1 MKHGCAKRSGKE
13 RLYGVWLR
21 IKARCLYPNA
31 TGYKDYGGRG
41 IGICEEWKNSYESFR
56 AWALSNGYDPNAPY
70 GKCMIERIDVNKD
83 YCPENCKWVDRTE
96 QANNTRRNHFITF
109 QGETLTISQWGE
121 KLGIDKKKLWERIY
135 LYEMPPEKALSTE
148 KNLGETYLEYN
159 NEVHNL
165 KEWSI
170 ITGIHVQTLS
180 SRLHKLHWSIEK
192 TLTTPSKKQK
202 ARKKC

>member
-1 MKHGCAKRSGKE
+1 
-13 RLYGVWLR
+13 
-21 IKARCLYPNA
+21 
-31 TGYKDYGGRG
+31 
-41 IGICEEWKNSYESFR
+41 
-56 AWALSNGYDPNAPY
+56 
-70 GKCMIERIDVNKD
+70 
-83 YCPENCKWVDRTE
+83 
-96 QANNTRRNHFITF
+96 
-109 QGETLTISQWGE
+109 
-121 KLGIDKKKLWERIY
+121 
-135 LYEMPPEKALSTE
+135 MPPEKALSTE